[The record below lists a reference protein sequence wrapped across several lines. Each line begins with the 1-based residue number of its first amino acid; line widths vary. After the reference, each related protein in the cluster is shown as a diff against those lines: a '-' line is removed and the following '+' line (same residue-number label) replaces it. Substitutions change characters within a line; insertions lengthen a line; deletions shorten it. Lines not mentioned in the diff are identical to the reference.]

1 MKSSIFAILL
11 SLISFITFSQ
21 TTIEGTYLPVKNT
34 RILQV
39 WDTLC
44 STMTVPTIG
53 ANQLWDYSNAFGS
66 IVDTFELAVKD
77 PIATPHAQCE
87 STSMAYV

>member
-1 MKSSIFAILL
+1 MKSILSTAIL
-11 SLISFITFSQ
+11 SLISFFTFSQ

-44 STMTVPTIG
+44 STMTIPTIG
-53 ANQLWDYSNAFGS
+53 ANQVWDYSGAFGS
-66 IVDTFELAVKD
+66 IMDTFELAVKD
-77 PIATPHAQCE
+77 PIATPHVAHFPD
-87 STSMAYV
+87 AHLF